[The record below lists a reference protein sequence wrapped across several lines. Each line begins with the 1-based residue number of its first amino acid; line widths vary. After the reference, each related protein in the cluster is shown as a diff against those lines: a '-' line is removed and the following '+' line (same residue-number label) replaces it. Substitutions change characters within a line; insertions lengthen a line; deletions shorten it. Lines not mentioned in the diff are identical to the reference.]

1 MHNVI
6 NHGNLHSV
14 QSSKFVNDTKMKERN
29 LIKTKITK
37 QDALAQ
43 RHPSVGNKLNLV
55 VLFLIEQDSN

>member
-29 LIKTKITK
+29 QIKIKIKITK
-37 QDALAQ
+37 QDVLAQ

-55 VLFLIEQDSN
+55 VLFLIEQD

>member
-14 QSSKFVNDTKMKERN
+14 QSSKFVNDTKTKEGN
-29 LIKTKITK
+29 EIKIKITK
-37 QDALAQ
+37 QDVPTQ

-55 VLFLIEQDSN
+55 VLFLIEQD